1 MNDTL
6 PPELTRLLERIS
18 DLFGQPV
25 DQSPDAATWSTGRP
39 EGSDMSGRFGA
50 VIIGGP
56 NGLVTRM
63 ALTEDNAL
71 DRIRNAVGQTT
82 VAPLDLVSG
91 VGFWRGVDDARVGL
105 NVPAMH
111 TITKLARD
119 VVSGAYAASDRDT
132 AQVRRAF
139 ADGANTPT
147 VHGPCVVTGLTADGK
162 PAPFGE
168 RLADW
173 VDDYIAELN
182 YMSLGTQIAQQL
194 RSAGIPLSD
203 IRGLT
208 LGVVTD

>member
-6 PPELTRLLERIS
+6 PPELARLLERIS

-25 DQSPDAATWSTGRP
+25 DPSPDTATWSTGRP
-39 EGSDMSGRFGA
+39 EGSDLSGRFAA
-50 VIIGGP
+50 VVIGGP
-56 NGLVTRM
+56 HGLITRM
-63 ALTEDNAL
+63 ALTEDNAM

-82 VAPLDLVSG
+82 VAPLDLLPG
-91 VGFWRGVDDARVGL
+91 VGIWRGVDDASVRL

-119 VVSGAYAASDRDT
+119 VVIGAYAASDRDT
-132 AQVRRAF
+132 ARVRRAF
-139 ADGANTPT
+139 DDGADIPT
-147 VHGPCVVTGLTADGK
+147 VHGPCVVTGLTVDGK

-168 RLADW
+168 RLAAW

-182 YMSLGTQIAQQL
+182 YMSVGTQIAQQL
-194 RSAGIPLSD
+194 RSAGVPLSD

-208 LGVVTD
+208 LVVTD